1 MAKPQNSRRTAAKQP
16 SAFARFLA
24 KTGLARM
31 KDQVVTAADG
41 SEFTVERE
49 DGDPQIGDSA
59 YPDGNYIL
67 DDGTEIVVEGE
78 RITDIIDPVEDNT
91 DEDPDPLASAND
103 PEEIRELIAE
113 LQGRLKEL
121 DPDAAPEENAP
132 QVEELQQTVEELQK
146 KVEEQEVEL
155 KSARPIVAKVNRAGG
170 MSWLD
175 QTLGMRSTYTPQNR
189 RFVAH
194 GAPAGQQAPLSKT
207 RDAINKRRE
216 AVAAK
221 REQRKK

>member
-1 MAKPQNSRRTAAKQP
+1 MAKTQNSRRTAAKQP

-78 RITDIIDPVEDNT
+78 RITDIIDPVEDNP
-91 DEDPDPLASAND
+91 DDNPDPLASAND

-132 QVEELQQTVEELQK
+132 QVEELQK

-194 GAPAGQQAPLSKT
+194 GAPAGQQAPPSKT